1 MSKVL
6 EFKGDKYDF
15 LEIIKYAS
23 DDKLSTYF
31 DGDVTNI
38 NTGEVFDVSEL
49 RVKYDEL
56 NIQLLDN
63 LEHMSPYQRKKILEY
78 ATKGYD
84 AIREGVLTEKFN
96 NDAITADEC
105 RELLSIQNNIK
116 RSQVLKM
123 RYESFYTVNKSKDKP
138 EQLSDDYYGKFFRLI
153 KFMSCRNRMEHIV
166 NGKPIKKE
174 DIMKHL
180 GLKVSAFDI
189 FLKKLEILN
198 MITRGKIGK
207 YKYIIINP
215 AYANM
220 QFQITYDIYKLFK
233 SDMDDLLSPIEIKLL
248 QLIQSEDSSPIL
260 QYE

>member
-6 EFKGDKYDF
+6 EFKGDRYDF

-31 DGDVTNI
+31 EGDVTNI

-56 NIQLLDN
+56 NIQLLEN

-84 AIREGVLTEKFN
+84 AIREGLLIEKFN
-96 NDAITADEC
+96 KDTITADEC

-123 RYESFYTVNKSKDKP
+123 RYESFYMVNKSKDKP
-138 EQLSDDYYGKFFRLI
+138 DKLSDDYYGKFFRLI

-166 NGKPIKKE
+166 NGKPLKKE
-174 DIMKHL
+174 DIMTHI
-180 GLKVSAFDI
+180 GLKSSAFDT
-189 FLKKLEILN
+189 FLKKLEDLG

-215 AYANM
+215 VYANM
-220 QFQITYDIYKLFK
+220 QYQITYEIYNLFK
-233 SDMDDLLSPIEIKLL
+233 SDMDELLSPIEIKLL
-248 QLIQSEDSSPIL
+248 QLAHEEDETPIL